1 MNSRPLSSYFTLN
14 RRYSRSINLERDLV
28 DPTSLSGYV
37 LTERAEQT
45 LKRIAE
51 SFVGQHPI
59 RAWMLTGIYGTGKS
73 AFGHFLASLCLP
85 PKHTIRTKAEEL
97 LNSNQANSETRQ
109 IVSKAIP
116 ERGFICAAVTAQREP
131 VSHTIVR
138 ALIGGNDLYWH
149 WKNGQGAEIGKR
161 LLDLDKRLT
170 KGKPVATNEIINLI
184 QEMAKASKTG
194 LLLLIDELGKCL
206 EFAAQ
211 NREQGDLY
219 VLQQIAELTCSQDT
233 PVFLLGILHQAF
245 SEYSYGLGT
254 VERNE
259 WTKIQGRFVEIPFTE
274 SALQM
279 SQLIGQVI
287 QCEKKS
293 GLEGIIAAEASAW
306 HTKLTRLLGIKD
318 VPAQVL
324 ATAFPL
330 HPVTTLILPQLCIKY
345 AQNDRSL
352 FTFLTGTEPHS
363 FRTWLDEAKFSR
375 EELPLL
381 KLEKL
386 YDYFVDA
393 AGIGMAA
400 RPNFQRWVE
409 VKNLI
414 DDYRHGEPDELRVLK
429 TIGILNLA
437 SVSGA
442 LKATRQLT
450 IMALC
455 NLPTDKVKQ
464 KYWDKVIERLIRRGL
479 LAHRQQI
486 DELRIWEGSDF
497 DIGNALAQQMEQ
509 QRESLAELLAHTH
522 PLRPLVAQRHSYQ
535 TGALRFF
542 ECKYLDSQSD
552 LMALQCASD
561 ESAGMVA
568 YWVDDKPPNL
578 IPSQTTD
585 HKPLVFLEIPQVE
598 TLRLRAREL
607 MALKQIQANAAELQS
622 DGIARREVRYRVMQ
636 SQQMLDDAFVQTVEG
651 STLVSCSI
659 NGQTESLNLRK
670 SLNARLSQLCDEI
683 YRDGLTLWNEIIN
696 RQELSAQGSMASR
709 QVITRMLEQP
719 ELARLG
725 LEGNGPEVSV
735 YYSVLQRTGIHREED
750 GVNDFHRGRRRTRLV
765 RRARHL
771 HPELNLCI
779 SSTPAAHNIF
789 GKCDGW

>member
-1 MNSRPLSSYFTLN
+1 MNALPLSSYFTLN

-28 DPTSLSGYV
+28 DPTSLPGYV
-37 LTERAEQT
+37 LTERSEQT

-51 SFVGQHPI
+51 SFAGRHPM

-73 AFGHFLASLCLP
+73 AFGHFLTSLCLP
-85 PKHTIRTKAEEL
+85 PKHTIRKKADEL
-97 LNSNQANSETRQ
+97 LSHSQVSSETRQ
-109 IVSKAIP
+109 IVAAAIP

-131 VSHTIVR
+131 ISHTIVR
-138 ALIGGNDLYWH
+138 SLMGGNKFYWH
-149 WKNGQGAEIGKR
+149 WKNGQSAEIGEK
-161 LLDLDKRLT
+161 LLDLDRRLT
-170 KGKPVATNEIINLI
+170 KGKPVASNEIINVI
-184 QEMAKASKTG
+184 QEIAKAGKTG

-211 NREQGDLY
+211 NRDQGDLY
-219 VLQQIAELTCSQDT
+219 VLQQIAESMGDPDT
-233 PVFLLGILHQAF
+233 PVFLVGILHQAF

-287 QCEKKS
+287 QCKKDS
-293 GLEGIIAAEASAW
+293 RLEEIIASEANAW
-306 HTKLTRLLGIKD
+306 HTKLTHTLGIKD
-318 VPAQVL
+318 IPTQVL

-363 FRTWLDEAKFSR
+363 FRTWLDDAQFNGN
-375 EELPLL
+375 ELPLL

-393 AGIGMAA
+393 AGIGMAS

-414 DDYRHGEPDELRVLK
+414 DDYRRGEPDELRVLK

-437 SVSGA
+437 SVSGT

-450 IMALC
+450 VMALC
-455 NLPTDKVKQ
+455 DSPNDKMEQ
-464 KYWDKVIERLIRRGL
+464 KYWDKIVERLIARGL
-479 LAHRQQI
+479 LTHRQQV

-497 DIGNALAQQMEQ
+497 DIGEALTQQMEQ
-509 QRESLAELLAHTH
+509 QRESLADLLAQTH

-542 ECKYLDSQSD
+542 ECRYLDSQSD
-552 LMALQCASD
+552 LTTLQCASE
-561 ESAGMVA
+561 ESAGIVA
-568 YWVDDKPPNL
+568 YWVDDKPPHL

-598 TLRLRAREL
+598 TLRVRAREL

-622 DGIARREVRYRVMQ
+622 DGIARREVRYRMMQ
-636 SQQMLDDAFVQTVEG
+636 SQQMLDDTFAQTVEG
-651 STLVSCSI
+651 STSMRCFI

-670 SLNARLSQLCDEI
+670 SLNARLSQLCDEL
-683 YRDGLTLWNEIIN
+683 YRDGMTLWNEIIN
-696 RQELSAQGSMASR
+696 RQELSSQGSMASR

-719 ELARLG
+719 ELAKLG

-735 YYSVLQRTGIHREED
+735 YYSVLQRTGIHREVD
-750 GVNDFHRGRRRTRLV
+750 GGYGFHRGRRSTHL
-765 RRARHL
+765 AQQAEHL
-771 HPELNLCI
+771 HSELNLCTP
-779 SSTPAAHNIF
+779 STPAVRNIF
-789 GKCDGW
+789 GKCDG